1 MMICNY
7 NEKLVEE
14 VVKELPKEFLGEEL
28 ELIAQQPILGGFRP
42 DLIFCN
48 KEGRVVIVEIQLNA
62 LDRVHLYKSLEYRDL
77 YKISYN
83 ITDVQVLL
91 LCNTIE
97 EKYLPILETHSIQCI
112 VFDETK
118 FIEHFKKLHPS
129 KKIRFKP
136 NYIGKKTVTNREIL
150 ERLLIKNTQNNL
162 NGVFPEKTIAFWT
175 RINGIHRSPQKTLDY
190 QVVSVRPIRERYIE
204 RYNHA
209 LEGTSL
215 EAPAAFIS
223 TPLGR
228 EPVSLIF
235 EAFLHIPFVDNLDR
249 QLLIA
254 HKYWLTVLLEFLEDE
269 IYRNSVLLSGDYP
282 NNPFL
287 WNYNIDGGTPFSR
300 VFEKRYSKGMD
311 YDEKLLSDDLELLSS
326 LTVFLGKYP
335 DHEQTKV
342 FTEFTT
348 VAEPDALNSINEELL
363 NRSKKKPL
371 KISFSGIS
379 KEAVVVSHYT
389 LWHILSGHIDDHNK
403 LDLNKTCH
411 ICVAMSNDASR
422 ISQSALKLSSN
433 HFCHA
438 PIKNY

>member
-48 KEGRVVIVEIQLNA
+48 KEGRIVIVEIQLNA
-62 LDRVHLYKSLEYRDL
+62 LDRHHLYKSLEYRDL

-91 LCNTIE
+91 LCDTIE
-97 EKYLPILETHSIQCI
+97 EKYLPILETHFIQCI

-136 NYIGKKTVTNREIL
+136 NHIGKKTMTNREIL
-150 ERLLIKNTQNNL
+150 EKLLNNYAQNNI

-190 QVVSVRPIRERYIE
+190 QIVTVRPILERC
-204 RYNHA
+204 
-209 LEGTSL
+209 L

-228 EPVSLIF
+228 ETVSLIF
-235 EAFLHIPFVDNLDR
+235 EAFLNIPFMHNIDR

-269 IYRNSVLLSGDYP
+269 IYRNSVFLSGDYP

-287 WNYNIDGGTPFSR
+287 WNYDIDGGTPFSR

-335 DHEQTKV
+335 DHEQAKV
-342 FTEFTT
+342 FTEFTIA
-348 VAEPDALNSINEELL
+348 AEPDVLNSINEGVL
-363 NRSKKKPL
+363 NRSKKKPV

-379 KEAVVVSHYT
+379 KEATVVAHYT

-422 ISQSALKLSSN
+422 ISQDALKLSSN
-433 HFCHA
+433 YFCHA
-438 PIKNY
+438 PIKKPLELQPLHLL

>member
-1 MMICNY
+1 
-7 NEKLVEE
+7 
-14 VVKELPKEFLGEEL
+14 
-28 ELIAQQPILGGFRP
+28 
-42 DLIFCN
+42 
-48 KEGRVVIVEIQLNA
+48 
-62 LDRVHLYKSLEYRDL
+62 
-77 YKISYN
+77 
-83 ITDVQVLL
+83 L

-97 EKYLPILETHSIQCI
+97 AKYLPILETHSIQCI

-129 KKIRFKP
+129 KKVRFKP
-136 NYIGKKTVTNREIL
+136 NHIGKKTVTNREIL
-150 ERLLIKNTQNNL
+150 EKLLNNNAQNNI

-190 QVVSVRPIRERYIE
+190 QVVAIRPILQRYIE

-215 EAPAAFIS
+215 EAPAAFLL

-228 EPVSLIF
+228 EAVSLIF
-235 EAFLHIPFVDNLDR
+235 ETFLHIPFMHNIDR

-254 HKYWLTVLLEFLEDE
+254 HKYWLTLLLEFLEDE
-269 IYRNSVLLSGDYP
+269 IYRNSVILSSDCP
-282 NNPFL
+282 NHPFL
-287 WNYNIDGGTPFSR
+287 WNYNIDGGKPLSR

-311 YDEKLLSDDLELLSS
+311 YDEKLLADDLELLST

-335 DHEQTKV
+335 DKKQTKI
-342 FTEFTT
+342 FTDFTIAT
-348 VAEPDALNSINEELL
+348 GPEELNSMSEEIL

-379 KEAVVVSHYT
+379 KEATVVAHYT

-422 ISQSALKLSSN
+422 ISQDALKLSSN
-433 HFCHA
+433 YFCHA
-438 PIKNY
+438 PIKNH